1 MKRIVLIAS
10 LLVLGFSL
18 KASDGDDDFS
28 PDRPG
33 MATGPGVLGSGL
45 WQFETGFGY
54 EAEKQNGGYNKT
66 FTLNTSML
74 RYGISDNAELRLQLD
89 GFGVKEAG
97 SNKLS
102 AFLAA
107 PVTFAA
113 LCLDFSITE
122 STGAF
127 LETYNYF
134 SKGGE
139 PSFNLDF
146 GFSWNV
152 LDNLQLDLFSA
163 INLNNISSY
172 LNVGFGLVWLIEDFD
187 D

>member
-1 MKRIVLIAS
+1 MKRIVLIAA
-10 LLVLGFSL
+10 LLVLGISL
-18 KASDGDDDFS
+18 KASDGDDDFY

-45 WQFETGFGY
+45 WQFETGFSD
-54 EAEKQNGGYNKT
+54 EAEKQGGGYNKT

-107 PVTFAA
+107 PV
-113 LCLDFSITE
+113 
-122 STGAF
+122 
-127 LETYNYF
+127 
-134 SKGGE
+134 
-139 PSFNLDF
+139 F
-146 GFSWNV
+146 GTKIR
-152 LDNLQLDLFSA
+152 LFE
-163 INLNNISSY
+163 
-172 LNVGFGLVWLIEDFD
+172 EDGILRD
-187 D
+187 RKSVV